1 MSTMGK
7 RILAA
12 LVAAALLGPAVG
24 QPARALAEDETQ
36 LAASDVDSRYL
47 TLASAASPLT
57 EKDVPEG
64 LEPLESRR
72 MDDSGSYLGGVYLAS
87 SMEIQVVD
95 AVANA
100 LLRMFG
106 DAENDGVI
114 LYVRQGYRSYAEE
127 KKRYDRL
134 VARGTPAQK
143 PGECD
148 YQTGLAVT
156 VVGKAWRAKS
166 LTAEFGATEEA
177 QWMKQHCSRYG
188 FVLRYPEGKEDVTGW
203 DSEPWHL
210 RFVGIE
216 VAEYMQ
222 QHNLCLEE
230 FVELYGDA
238 AEPFAGGE
246 DEDQPDEQGGDEDE
260 YQSDEQEGD
269 EGEYQPDEQEDDE
282 NGGADEASAEPTPLP
297 EGVLDEVGPDGDHE
311 ITLFHD

>member
-7 RILAA
+7 RVLAA
-12 LVAAALLGPAVG
+12 MVAAALLGPAVG
-24 QPARALAEDETQ
+24 QPTYALAEDAAQRKTQ
-36 LAASDVDSRYL
+36 LTASDVDSRYL

-57 EKDVPEG
+57 EKDVPDG

-87 SMEIQVVD
+87 NTEIQVVD

-177 QWMKQHCSRYG
+177 QWLKQHCSRYG

-203 DSEPWHL
+203 SSEPWHL

-216 VAEYMQ
+216 AAEYMQ

-230 FVELYGDA
+230 FIELYGDA
-238 AEPFAGGE
+238 AEPFVGSEDEDQPDKQEGGE
-246 DEDQPDEQGGDEDE
+246 DEDQPDA
-260 YQSDEQEGD
+260 
-269 EGEYQPDEQEDDE
+269 QEDDE